1 MPGTIDLRATIPAA
15 KMVSNPGNLRLL
27 GTWNQ
32 VAMRAYV
39 RQVFCFP
46 IDEQLDGF
54 DKLCTHIQNR
64 LKLACD
70 HFPHFAGKIYL
81 GRTKGT
87 VHLSTTKNDKVSFKF
102 FDNRQC
108 EESLFSWSYP
118 ELKAQGFP
126 CKAFVG
132 PCFDLPYDLTEK
144 GPGVPVT
151 EVHARIIRGGG
162 LLLCFYFHHS
172 ITDGIGMHSFISTFA
187 AFTRRDET
195 AAQNGIEDGVRA
207 GVKSVAEYAVK
218 NGVENGQAN
227 KFEYPANIDVDIPES
242 ETTALLESSFEDL
255 MKDCPEYTLLPQP
268 TGPTAPCTRRERVP
282 SLANVRKTGRIFKF
296 SEEKI
301 RALHAVAQNWSGSHV
316 RTFACL
322 AGVVWS
328 FCTAARLAGHQPRE
342 PSAPNPTNLNKNSLT
357 DKTHLLV
364 PASWKKCAY
373 QGGLPGYASNAVC
386 MPRICANMDDHVVI
400 SSQQPCTKA
409 SPASAATADE
419 LLGKLICSIDSA
431 ITAIDKDFVDKR
443 TAMFRAAPDP
453 RFVGIN
459 LDPQEPSDFIF
470 NSWRHLGADVIFRF
484 PGLKPE
490 GKSSSGGR
498 TADAVRRAQPQWN
511 MGAGLVLPGKLHS
524 DYEILVT
531 LDKASM
537 MRLLANEEW
546 KKWVSNDN
554 TIE

>member
-1 MPGTIDLRATIPAA
+1 MPGTIDRRATIPAA
-15 KMVSNPGNLRLL
+15 KMVQNPANPRVL

-46 IDEQLDGF
+46 IDEQLDDF
-54 DKLCTHIQNR
+54 DELCTHIKDR
-64 LKLACD
+64 LRLACH
-70 HFPHFAGKIYL
+70 HFPHFAGKICL
-81 GRTKGT
+81 SRTKGK
-87 VHLSTTKNDKVSFKF
+87 VYISMTKDDKVSFKI

-108 EESLFSWSYP
+108 EEALFGWSYP

-132 PCFDLPYDLTEK
+132 PWFDLPYDLTED

-172 ITDGIGMHSFISTFA
+172 ITDGIGMHSFISTVA
-187 AFTRRDET
+187 ALTRRDET
-195 AAQNGIEDGVRA
+195 AAENGIENGV
-207 GVKSVAEYAVK
+207 GTDVKNGAEHGVK
-218 NGVENGQAN
+218 NGVGNGQAN
-227 KFEYPANIDVDIPES
+227 KLKYPANIDMDIPES

-255 MKDCPEYTLLPQP
+255 MKNCPEYTLLPQP
-268 TGPTAPCTRRERVP
+268 TGPTAPCTRREWVP
-282 SLANVRKTGRIFKF
+282 PLGDVPKTGRIFKF

-301 RALHAVAQNWSGSHV
+301 RALQAVAQNWSGSRV

-342 PSAPNPTNLNKNSLT
+342 PTTPNPTNGLGGNQGSLT

-364 PASWKKCAY
+364 PASWAKCTY
-373 QGGLPGYASNAVC
+373 QGQLPGYASNAVC
-386 MPRICANMDDHVVI
+386 MPRISANMDNHVVI
-400 SSQQPCTKA
+400 SGGQSCTK
-409 SPASAATADE
+409 ASAATADE
-419 LLGKLICSIDSA
+419 LLGKLICSIDSQ
-431 ITAIDKDFVDKR
+431 ITAIDKEFVDKR

-470 NSWRHLGADVIFRF
+470 NSWRHLGADVVFWF
-484 PGLKPE
+484 PGLKPG
-490 GKSSSGGR
+490 GKSSSRGE
-498 TADAVRRAQPQWN
+498 TADAVRRAQSQWN

-531 LDKASM
+531 LDEASM

-546 KKWVSNDN
+546 KKWVSSDN